1 MKKALL
7 LVLLALMTCMTVLIA
22 GGFFIDLDDNPYRN
36 AIEGLFDKTWVGGE
50 YGEEFLPKEPL
61 TRGQAAHWLS
71 VALKLPRV
79 EPLKVDQPVE
89 KSYTYADPLGVIDE
103 SFVIA
108 SFNDLEDHYYRDEI
122 EGLSRAR
129 ILPVSESFNVD
140 DPVTQ
145 EEFLIWLDN
154 ALYGVDEHYGN
165 TVADRLSKLDV
176 LGMPALP
183 SSEPLTRELAAYM
196 LYSVIGDPKF
206 QVVTVLVSADI
217 HGHLEPYKPVGS
229 DYFIGGM
236 AKMSQYVNQVWEDQ
250 KELLLLD
257 VGDAPYNTNVA
268 NLFEGEPVIR
278 IMNWME
284 YDAMVLGNH
293 DFDFPFSV
301 MERNAQLADFPFLS
315 ANTLKD
321 GVHPNFLEPYHI
333 VEYGGITFG
342 IIGVTDDQ
350 SAWYTHPNNVK
361 GITFIDHFEAAK
373 AAVAELKGKVDFIIA
388 LAHLHGDNP
397 VLSQKVEGID
407 LVYGGGTDIVA
418 FPEKIND
425 SWLLS
430 SGKHA
435 ELISQTNLNFWD
447 GELLGFT
454 FSHIFLSQ
462 NMPDDPVVD
471 LIVKKA
477 VSAMD
482 GRMMHVV
489 GKTSVLLD
497 GERATV
503 RLKES
508 NLGNVIADSLRA
520 MTDADISFQNGGG
533 VRASIPV
540 GDITIKDIYT
550 VLPFDNTVVVV
561 EATGKQIWDAIEH
574 GISVYPGAAG
584 QFLQVSGVSYTFDA
598 SKEPYQRLVSVEY
611 NGAPIEM
618 DRKFRLVAND
628 FLTGGGDKFLMLKE
642 CKELVRTKSY
652 LRDAF
657 LEYFQKNPVISPQLE
672 GRITIL
678 NPAN

>member
-1 MKKALL
+1 MKKILFSVL
-7 LVLLALMTCMTVLIA
+7 LVLLASFSILIA
-22 GGFFIDLDDNPYRN
+22 SGFFVDLDDNPYRN
-36 AIEGLFDKTWVGGE
+36 AIEGLFELTWLGGD

-71 VALKLPRV
+71 EALKLPRI
-79 EPLKVDQPVE
+79 EPLDIDHPVE
-89 KSYTYADPLGVIDE
+89 KSYTYKDPLGVIDE
-103 SFVIA
+103 SFVV
-108 SFNDLEDHYYRDEI
+108 STYKDMDYHYYREEV

-129 ILPVSESFNVD
+129 ILPITETFDVD
-140 DPVTQ
+140 DPISQ

-154 ALYGVDEHYGN
+154 AIFGVDEKYDN
-165 TVADRLSKLDV
+165 TRAERFHQLGI
-176 LGMPALP
+176 LGMPKNP
-183 SSEPLTRELAAYM
+183 SSEPLTRELAACM
-196 LYSVIGDPKF
+196 LYSIIGDPKF

-229 DYFIGGM
+229 DYYIGGM
-236 AKMSQYVNQVWEDQ
+236 AKMSRYVNQVWYDQ
-250 KELLLLD
+250 KALLLLD

-278 IMNWME
+278 IMNWMG

-301 MERNAQLADFPFLS
+301 LERNAKLADFPFLS

-321 GVHPNFLEPYHI
+321 GRHPDFLKPYHI
-333 VEYGGITFG
+333 IECGGITFG
-342 IIGVTDDQ
+342 IIGVTDDE

-373 AAVAELKGKVDFIIA
+373 EAVAQLKGKVDFIIA
-388 LAHLHGDNP
+388 LAHLHGDNHA
-397 VLSQKVEGID
+397 LSQKVEGID

-418 FPEKIND
+418 FPEKIHD

-447 GELLGFT
+447 KEVLGFT

-482 GRMMHVV
+482 ARLMRVV
-489 GKTSVLLD
+489 GETKVLLD
-497 GERATV
+497 GERSTV

-520 MTDADISFQNGGG
+520 MTDADIALQNGGG
-533 VRASIPV
+533 IRESVPP
-540 GDITIKDIYT
+540 GKITVKDIYT

-561 EATGKQIWDAIEH
+561 EATGKQVWDALEH
-574 GISVYPGAAG
+574 GIAAYPGAAG

-598 SKEPYQRLVSVEY
+598 SKEPYHRLLSVIY

-618 DRKFRLVAND
+618 DRKYRVVAND
-628 FLTGGGDKFLMLKE
+628 FLTGGGDKFLMLTE

-657 LEYFQKNPVISPQLE
+657 TEYFLKNPVISPQLE